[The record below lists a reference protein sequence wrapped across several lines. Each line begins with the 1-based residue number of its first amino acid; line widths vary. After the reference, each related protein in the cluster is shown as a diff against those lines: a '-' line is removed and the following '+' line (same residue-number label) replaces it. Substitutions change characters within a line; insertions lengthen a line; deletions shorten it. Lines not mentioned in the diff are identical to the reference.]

1 MADNKKFFWL
11 KLKRDFFKR
20 HDIRIIEEMENGK
33 DYILF
38 YLKMLLESIDHE
50 GELRFSETI
59 PYNEKMLSVITN
71 TNIDIVKSAMK
82 IFVELNMIEILD
94 DSTIYMAEV
103 LKLTGSETAS
113 AERKRKSRER
123 QKALPKT
130 SMSQKSVTMSQKS
143 HTELEKE
150 QEKKSDLESEA
161 EEEKKEDVSETE
173 TECDYCDPD
182 NQLQN
187 YFGGIFLTEK
197 QSKDLLE
204 KIPLETFDR
213 YIERM
218 KDYPNIKNHY
228 KTMLKWYEEDTA
240 VKKPPKKNNKFN
252 NYTDT
257 NEIDFKAQ
265 QEQILKDMFGDEA
278 M

>member
-1 MADNKKFFWL
+1 MALLCEKENKAYTERKQNVYISDAQV
-11 KLKRDFFKR
+11 RV
-20 HDIRIIEEMENGK
+20 GK
-33 DYILF
+33 GSQ
-38 YLKMLLESIDHE
+38 E
-50 GELRFSETI
+50 
-59 PYNEKMLSVITN
+59 
-71 TNIDIVKSAMK
+71 IVK
-82 IFVELNMIEILD
+82 
-94 DSTIYMAEV
+94 DSV
-103 LKLTGSETAS
+103 VV
-113 AERKRKSRER
+113 AERE
-123 QKALPKT
+123 T
-130 SMSQKSVTMSQKS
+130 D
-143 HTELEKE
+143 TE
-150 QEKKSDLESEA
+150 
-161 EEEKKEDVSETE
+161 E